1 MGEYGECYLHTT
13 KVIEK
18 NGQYFF
24 MITKKQ
30 SYSLITGGVLLIAA
44 IFIAYAYIDD
54 GFHHDEKTQHNGT
67 NPNVTSGHRGD
78 SSKQPSSPPRHNKGD
93 IALQNPLVN
102 SMADEVKELYY
113 KDHNSLRKHLES
125 EKYKYNAIL
134 IGRVLIADDSID
146 IEHLMHA
153 FSNLND
159 FPTACNLSGELAEKI
174 VHQDVRKALE
184 FADLVNPGAL
194 RDSIISSISRNI
206 GVENWGTILKYA
218 SDTGLVEDKRSIYS
232 ALSQRIGKLDKTQL
246 AVLVDQNNIPA
257 EIYGKINVEFGKRLC
272 ENIDPDAALAQLNKY
287 PASTADNIKRGILS
301 SAASTPGNETWVIK
315 QLQNENQWS
324 IFEKAQFSINSGTL
338 KMNNE
343 EPSKVMEWALGISDT
358 KLADATASGVFQS
371 WFQRDSIKSSAWA
384 ATLPSGS
391 GKDAVVTTLIANL
404 VQLGDHVNA
413 SKWLPQITSPDA
425 QSNAK
430 RILSRRY

>member
-194 RDSIISSISRNI
+194 RDSIISSMCSSSRT
-206 GVENWGTILKYA
+206 VSRSMTTSL
-218 SDTGLVEDKRSIYS
+218 RSIDTTS
-232 ALSQRIGKLDKTQL
+232 PVSS
-246 AVLVDQNNIPA
+246 
-257 EIYGKINVEFGKRLC
+257 
-272 ENIDPDAALAQLNKY
+272 
-287 PASTADNIKRGILS
+287 ST
-301 SAASTPGNETWVIK
+301 
-315 QLQNENQWS
+315 
-324 IFEKAQFSINSGTL
+324 
-338 KMNNE
+338 
-343 EPSKVMEWALGISDT
+343 
-358 KLADATASGVFQS
+358 
-371 WFQRDSIKSSAWA
+371 KSSIHERRTLA
-384 ATLPSGS
+384 AYR
-391 GKDAVVTTLIANL
+391 
-404 VQLGDHVNA
+404 
-413 SKWLPQITSPDA
+413 QI
-425 QSNAK
+425 
-430 RILSRRY
+430 R